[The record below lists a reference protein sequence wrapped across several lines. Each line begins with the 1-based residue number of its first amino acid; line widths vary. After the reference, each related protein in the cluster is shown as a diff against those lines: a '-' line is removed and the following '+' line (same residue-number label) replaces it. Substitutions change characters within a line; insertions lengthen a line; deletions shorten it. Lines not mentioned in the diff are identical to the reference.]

1 MRSRKRGCAA
11 GACRCQSALSQLGK
25 PVGEQI
31 STALQAAMKD
41 LCNAHIAD
49 WESDDDVFASMEN
62 LGKRACA
69 QVPVQW
75 LKVYHQ
81 ASAAIDGST

>member
-41 LCNAHIAD
+41 
-49 WESDDDVFASMEN
+49 FAMHTPQT
-62 LGKRACA
+62 GKAMTMSSHLWR
-69 QVPVQW
+69 
-75 LKVYHQ
+75 
-81 ASAAIDGST
+81 T